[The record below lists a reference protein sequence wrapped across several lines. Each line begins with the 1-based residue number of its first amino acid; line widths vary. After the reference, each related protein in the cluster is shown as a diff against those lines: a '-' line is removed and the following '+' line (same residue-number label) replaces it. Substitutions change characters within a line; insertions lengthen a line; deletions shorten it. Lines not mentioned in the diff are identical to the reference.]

1 MRETLQCQPNLQ
13 SSEAGAG
20 GPMAKLIH
28 VVVGWRSQLLTIVG
42 LLTTQQLAFLRRDDL
57 MVDGVG
63 GGGGEGREPGGRR
76 GEERE
81 ERASWRVRSHSVFYP
96 LIPEVMYHHFG

>member
-63 GGGGEGREPGGRR
+63 GGGRRRKGTRRTKGR
-76 GEERE
+76 GERGESKLE
-81 ERASWRVRSHSVFYP
+81 SQKPQCLLSLNP
-96 LIPEVMYHHFG
+96 

>member
-20 GPMAKLIH
+20 GPIAKLIH
-28 VVVGWRSQLLTIVG
+28 AVVGWRSQLLTIVG
-42 LLTTQQLAFLRRDDL
+42 LLTTRQPAFLRRDDL

-63 GGGGEGREPGGRR
+63 GGGGEEGGGPGGGR

-81 ERASWRVRSHSVFYP
+81 ERAS
-96 LIPEVMYHHFG
+96 

>member
-20 GPMAKLIH
+20 GPIAKLIH

-42 LLTTQQLAFLRRDDL
+42 LLTTRQLAFLRRDDL

-63 GGGGEGREPGGRR
+63 GGEEKEGNQEDEGERRESKLESQKPQCLL
-76 GEERE
+76 
-81 ERASWRVRSHSVFYP
+81 SLNP
-96 LIPEVMYHHFG
+96 